1 MALPVTD
8 PGARPSAV
16 AVAVEPPAAEHEVR
30 ATRRWRPRPTPVIAV
45 FLAAAALLSRVY
57 TTNSLA
63 GEPTSD
69 EYLYAVHA
77 RDLARAW
84 MTGQA
89 MSPSALTVEGRSVAV
104 EAAALSFV
112 LPWDQLT
119 IGRTMQA
126 LLNALC
132 IPMTFMLGRQVR
144 LPRMAAVSGALLLM
158 AIPEFQEL
166 SWRFWTDSQAT
177 FLCLVYLSGLAS
189 FAWRPGVVAAVV
201 ALTGLNLLALTKESA
216 AVTFTPFLALAVA
229 TPLSR
234 RWSDSLRTSL
244 SAAAVVMGVAFV
256 GLLVLLLIA
265 PPDLAR
271 FGLLDKTFGAGPMI
285 LSSVRDAIPRV
296 PGYSQQLTT
305 IFGPRELGMG
315 TVWAILVGYAWVLA
329 QASVS
334 LVTAV
339 PRASL
344 WLVGWLAAALVWGVA
359 VITPA
364 RDLNL
369 IGQADP
375 WVAVAA
381 ASLLVGVGS
390 VGVWLHG
397 GRPHA
402 WGLALIGLV
411 VLAVLA
417 ERLVISVTPKV
428 SAAALTFRS
437 LMPTVPL
444 YALLAGCGIFGMAS
458 GLALVAARASSARS
472 GVTLVATLVLVLFW
486 SPLLRER
493 LSPEPLLGR
502 VADRGA
508 DADKPEGLRQELLV
522 EAQDWLRTNI
532 RPTDVT
538 ITGLPRQLAWYAD
551 LSVEGMDALI
561 DLGSQPRTE
570 EQRRQYILDRIGPRG
585 AAYVVDFNTNWTDP
599 SGDAAREW
607 RQTYDILAGRP
618 NLETVYLK
626 RDRYGYPV
634 LYVVRNHGFA
644 ARP

>member
-1 MALPVTD
+1 
-8 PGARPSAV
+8 
-16 AVAVEPPAAEHEVR
+16 
-30 ATRRWRPRPTPVIAV
+30 
-45 FLAAAALLSRVY
+45 
-57 TTNSLA
+57 
-63 GEPTSD
+63 
-69 EYLYAVHA
+69 
-77 RDLARAW
+77 
-84 MTGQA
+84 
-89 MSPSALTVEGRSVAV
+89 
-104 EAAALSFV
+104 
-112 LPWDQLT
+112 
-119 IGRTMQA
+119 
-126 LLNALC
+126 
-132 IPMTFMLGRQVR
+132 
-144 LPRMAAVSGALLLM
+144 
-158 AIPEFQEL
+158 
-166 SWRFWTDSQAT
+166 
-177 FLCLVYLSGLAS
+177 
-189 FAWRPGVVAAVV
+189 
-201 ALTGLNLLALTKESA
+201 
-216 AVTFTPFLALAVA
+216 
-229 TPLSR
+229 
-234 RWSDSLRTSL
+234 
-244 SAAAVVMGVAFV
+244 
-256 GLLVLLLIA
+256 
-265 PPDLAR
+265 
-271 FGLLDKTFGAGPMI
+271 
-285 LSSVRDAIPRV
+285 
-296 PGYSQQLTT
+296 
-305 IFGPRELGMG
+305 
-315 TVWAILVGYAWVLA
+315 
-329 QASVS
+329 
-334 LVTAV
+334 
-339 PRASL
+339 
-344 WLVGWLAAALVWGVA
+344 
-359 VITPA
+359 
-364 RDLNL
+364 
-369 IGQADP
+369 
-375 WVAVAA
+375 
-381 ASLLVGVGS
+381 
-390 VGVWLHG
+390 
-397 GRPHA
+397 
-402 WGLALIGLV
+402 V

-458 GLALVAARASSARS
+458 GLALVAARARSARS
-472 GVTLVATLVLVLFW
+472 GVTLVVTLVLVVFW

-522 EAQDWLRTNI
+522 EAQDWLRTNL